1 MTLRVDTEAIDAAAA
16 SLGTI
21 AVTLA
26 DRADDTAQHSGA
38 AAAAGG
44 HAHVVTGA
52 TDFGDY
58 WGAGLGALAI
68 ALGELATQFGDA
80 AAAYAEEDRVLASGA
95 RDLL

>member
-16 SLGTI
+16 SLGAITG
-21 AVTLA
+21 ALA
-26 DRADDTAQHSGA
+26 DQADDAAQHASA
-38 AAAAGG
+38 AAAASG
-44 HAHVVTGA
+44 HPHVLTGA

-80 AAAYAEEDRVLASGA
+80 AAAYAEQDRVLASGA